1 MVGDRDRDII
11 GVVVVVGT
19 VVREVRVVIVDVDRD
34 RDVDME
40 RDGSEGHRTLIRWR
54 SVRSAM

>member
-1 MVGDRDRDII
+1 VVRDRDGDII

-19 VVREVRVVIVDVDRD
+19 VVRVVIVDADRV

-40 RDGSEGHRTLIRWR
+40 GDGSKGHRTLTR
-54 SVRSAM
+54 